1 MTIPQELRNTKEK
14 LILAEM
20 EAESITD
27 LLKEPTPEN
36 IEKARVK
43 MEVLK
48 EELEGCL

>member
-1 MTIPQELRNTKEK
+1 MTISQELRSIQEK
-14 LILAEM
+14 LILADM

-27 LLKEPTPEN
+27 LLKDQTPQN

-43 MEVLK
+43 MEALK

>member
-1 MTIPQELRNTKEK
+1 MTIPQELRNIKEK
-14 LILAEM
+14 LILADM

-27 LLKEPTPEN
+27 LLKDPTPQN
-36 IEKARVK
+36 IEKARLK